1 MMAPKLI
8 ANSLYVPMRDGVRM
22 AVSVWLTKQDQH
34 QPTTYPALLITT
46 RYWRD
51 LATQAGQPP
60 TVQKIFYP
68 LIEDYSHAGYRVVI
82 ADVRG
87 TGASFGTR
95 RAEIDSDEVEDISD
109 LINWVGQ
116 QAWCDGRV
124 ATTGTSYSANTTL
137 YSLVSFSELLKVG
150 VCRAPDFDMYRHLF
164 APGGIVN
171 YWFVDTWG
179 GCTAELDRNN
189 IKALYNDGYFPKPK
203 SGADHVLGVR
213 PVDQDTD
220 GSLLAQAVAEHKA
233 NFNIAARRDA
243 IDYIDNFWTQHN
255 PPVFDPDYRSKIEK
269 TGTPIV
275 IRCGWHDAAT
285 QLGALAMFATF
296 SSPVHAI
303 IGPWNHDGS
312 YHVDPFQS
320 GNARTPRV
328 TDTAE
333 GRALTIQSLDTH
345 FKCDFPAIKRQVDY
359 YTLGEN
365 RWKTTTVWPLP
376 NTQMQRW
383 YCDNNHQLT
392 LKKPTTETG
401 FDRYQVDPATSTGQ
415 FNRWYAQASN
425 QPICF
430 PDRQDEDKKLLIYD
444 TPPLTED
451 IEITGHPMVQLYLC
465 VNTEDAQFFVYL
477 ETVDPDGRVRLLTDG
492 QLRGIHRKISTQT
505 PPYKMFGPYHSLR
518 EEDAEPMVR
527 CAIAE
532 ISFDLLPVSVRLKKG
547 QRIRLAIAG
556 ADCDTFAPLVN
567 AESTEIIL
575 QRSSI
580 YPTNIN
586 LPVVR
591 AVSKNIKE

>member
-1 MMAPKLI
+1 MKRELC
-8 ANSLYVPMRDGVRM
+8 SYSEYVPMRDGVRM
-22 AVSVWLTKQDQH
+22 AVSVWLTEQDRQ
-34 QPTTYPALLITT
+34 QSTTYPALLITT

-51 LATQAGQPP
+51 LATEAGQPP
-60 TVQKIFYP
+60 AVQKIFYP
-68 LIEDYSHAGYRVVI
+68 LIEDYSQSGYRVVI

-87 TGASFGTR
+87 TGASFGQR
-95 RAEIDSDEVEDISD
+95 KAEVDREEVADIGE
-109 LINWVGQ
+109 LIQWASEQ
-116 QAWCDGRV
+116 SWCDGRV
-124 ATTGTSYSANTTL
+124 ATTGTSYSGITTL
-137 YSLVSFSELLKVG
+137 YSLVTSPPALKVG

-179 GCTAELDRNN
+179 GCTAELDRNH
-189 IKALYNDGYFPKPK
+189 IKALYADGYFPKPK
-203 SGADHVLGVR
+203 SAADHVLGVR

-220 GSLLAQAVAEHKA
+220 GSLLAHAVAEHKT
-233 NFNIAARRDA
+233 NFNIAAQRDA

-255 PPVFDPDYRSKIEK
+255 PPVFDPDYRSNIEK
-269 TGTPIV
+269 AGTPIV

-285 QLGALAMFATF
+285 QLGALSMFATF
-296 SSPVHAI
+296 SSPVQAI

-312 YHVDPFQS
+312 YHVDPFTDDP
-320 GNARTPRV
+320 AAPLA

-333 GRALTIQSLDTH
+333 AHALTVQSLNDYFLAPNTH
-345 FKCDFPAIKRQVDY
+345 PKRQVDY

-365 RWKTTTVWPLP
+365 RWKTTTTWPLP

-383 YCDNNHQLT
+383 YCGNNHQLT
-392 LKKPTTETG
+392 LKRPTTDTG
-401 FDRYQVDPATSTGQ
+401 FDHYQVDPTTSTGQ

-444 TPPLTED
+444 TPPLNED
-451 IEITGHPMVQLYLC
+451 VEITGHPVVQLYLRA
-465 VNTEDAQFFVYL
+465 NTEDAQFFVYL

-518 EEDAEPMVR
+518 EQDAEPMVP
-527 CAIAE
+527 CAITE
-532 ISFDLLPVSVRLKKG
+532 ISFDLLPISVRLKKG

-556 ADCDTFAPLVN
+556 ADCETFAVN
-567 AESTEIIL
+567 AQAEHRIFEV
-575 QRSSI
+575 QRHQSLSSSI
-580 YPTNIN
+580 T
-586 LPVVR
+586 LPVITET
-591 AVSKNIKE
+591 AVQ